1 MRKMFCFSVVVVPC
15 GAGCESQPRSKQ
27 TTPSVNKIRDSIGTR
42 VMSDSPRS
50 ILARLEQLKQWQEE
64 QQRVLLQKQIAQ
76 RELLNQE
83 QQKMYAILG
92 LDHGRGTLSDDGSA
106 DEEPEYE
113 TTNMQRQMDNDRLQ
127 NLGDPTPDDS
137 DVKEVVRSKGPS
149 RQQKRETQSLTKK
162 VPTKPF
168 LKRGE
173 GLKARA
179 QNAKK
184 QDSEDKPLDGGRRSQ
199 ENPFVSKSIPK
210 AESPPRVALDI
221 NKVQAKKLIV
231 QPVEESMAIS
241 VHQTA
246 GEYSEDEV
254 DGTDDDDGG
263 VSLLPSLQTLK
274 QRHDTPEVQ
283 QSASTQVQ
291 VQPNVPWKQQLQNDP
306 FLLRQLKELKDL
318 NLFELLEQRL
328 ASGNASLDTDA
339 STLLR
344 LLAESTIDISGV
356 LGLSDSTIMPSVEP
370 KPTNEPLIQPEEVS
384 SCLEIHPIP
393 DPKRHFLKDNSDLS
407 SSSSSTE
414 SDSEEEEQ
422 VHVHFADEQDVHE
435 IETDVESH
443 LETVNYS
450 RMSTPKDKPD
460 RPPLID
466 AEPRNS
472 THAEKN
478 NEDQKRIREDILQK
492 SELLKQR
499 LAELETEIESFRKEN
514 AELLRMK
521 QEHEL
526 EKIKLEQD
534 REEMMEKLNDERIKM
549 EVYFHD
555 ERIKIDDERQRALKD
570 ALKPT
575 KKEKEEIL
583 RLKEQISEMH
593 KEAKTKEAKHASS
606 LSRFRSQIKNLEKD
620 LKETQLELDVIRKDN
635 KKLETENARLKRQ
648 NNNRMLLEINKNL
661 AKLAAPSAEP
671 SAETRRNSS
680 PEKPRSNSNLAKMKP
695 IEVIEKNIIGKVAKA
710 KVISHPRKSTESKKS
725 KHSSSES
732 SDSESS
738 DSSVGSDEGS
748 GADNLERS
756 ASSYFKG
763 KAKKGLF
770 KADAR
775 EESQPEVVADRSAE
789 TAELI
794 NNLKREVVND
804 DGSRDIW
811 YPNGNLKKISPDGLV
826 IRMLYFNK
834 DIKETNM
841 SEGTTKYYY
850 FETNTWH
857 TTYLDGLQ
865 ILEFPDGQTE
875 HRFKDG
881 STEVHFPNGSIRTT
895 NPNSVDIAEEW
906 KYPDGSTV
914 IIKKNDDKV
923 INLPNGQV
931 EIHTKAHKRRIY
943 PDGTTKFLYPDGSQE
958 SRYSNGRVRLKDK
971 DGRLVS
977 DTGGTG

>member
-1 MRKMFCFSVVVVPC
+1 MS
-15 GAGCESQPRSKQ
+15 E
-27 TTPSVNKIRDSIGTR
+27 
-42 VMSDSPRS
+42 SDSPRS

-64 QQRVLLQKQIAQ
+64 QQRVLMQKQIAQ
-76 RELLNQE
+76 RELLSQE

-92 LDHGRGTLSDDGSA
+92 LDHSSSGTAPIVFHEESDSDD
-106 DEEPEYE
+106 PEYE
-113 TTNMQRQMDNDRLQ
+113 ETNMQRQLVAEQRKKVIELK
-127 NLGDPTPDDS
+127 DS
-137 DVKEVVRSKGPS
+137 DDEDEERKMYRKRSSPWEEAAEG
-149 RQQKRETQSLTKK
+149 KK

-173 GLKARA
+173 GLKARFKVDPNVFKLDNLPKYKYANLAKSRA
-179 QNAKK
+179 QSAKK
-184 QDSEDKPLDGGRRSQ
+184 QKQSEEPEKVDRTDDRRRS
-199 ENPFVSKSIPK
+199 EEPK
-210 AESPPRVALDI
+210 PSRKPTKREESPPLKVALDI
-221 NKVQAKKLIV
+221 NKVQDKKLIV
-231 QPVEESMAIS
+231 EPVFLNPHRTGCPEEVQEDA
-241 VHQTA
+241 VTD
-246 GEYSEDEV
+246 SEE
-254 DGTDDDDGG
+254 
-263 VSLLPSLQTLK
+263 SLLPSLEALK
-274 QRHDTPEVQ
+274 LRQAVAEQQ
-283 QSASTQVQ
+283 QSAPTHPQVL
-291 VQPNVPWKQQLQNDP
+291 PNLPWKQQLQNDP
-306 FLLRQLKELKDL
+306 SLLRQLKELKDL

-328 ASGNASLDTDA
+328 ASGNTSLASDA
-339 STLLR
+339 STLLK
-344 LLAESTIDISGV
+344 LLAENSVDVSGI
-356 LGLSDSTIMPSVEP
+356 LGLSDSTIVPTFAAP
-370 KPTNEPLIQPEEVS
+370 KNPEEPLVEPEEVS
-384 SCLEIHPIP
+384 SCLQIHPVP
-393 DPKRHFLKDNSDLS
+393 DPKRHFLKDDDYSSGS
-407 SSSSSTE
+407 SSSSGS
-414 SDSEEEEQ
+414 SDSESDDDEGKI
-422 VHVHFADEQDVHE
+422 HVHFADDPDRSHE
-435 IETDVESH
+435 IDTDVESQ
-443 LETVNYS
+443 LETVNFS
-450 RMSTPKDKPD
+450 RMSTPKDKPKD
-460 RPPLID
+460 RRSAD
-466 AEPRNS
+466 AEDEP
-472 THAEKN
+472 TVTEKGDQ
-478 NEDQKRIREDILQK
+478 EQKRIREDILEK

-499 LAELETEIESFRKEN
+499 LTELETEIESFRKEN
-514 AELLRMK
+514 SELMRMK

-555 ERIKIDDERQRALKD
+555 ERIKIDDERQKALKE

-583 RLKEQISEMH
+583 RLKEQIADMQ
-593 KEAKTKEAKHASS
+593 KESKAKETKHASS
-606 LSRFRSQIKNLEKD
+606 LARFRSQIKNLEKD
-620 LKETQLELDVIRKDN
+620 LRETQLELEVIKKDN

-671 SAETRRNSS
+671 SSESRRNSS
-680 PEKPRSNSNLAKMKP
+680 PEKPRKNTCFAKIKP
-695 IEVIEKNIIGKVAKA
+695 IEVLEKNIAGKVAKVN
-710 KVISHPRKSTESKKS
+710 VISHPRGRTESRRS
-725 KHSSSES
+725 KLSSSES
-732 SDSESS
+732 ETDSEPAVLENSS
-738 DSSVGSDEGS
+738 SSSEDTSS
-748 GADNLERS
+748 GKAERS
-756 ASSYFKG
+756 RSSYFQG

-770 KADAR
+770 
-775 EESQPEVVADRSAE
+775 QAE
-789 TAELI
+789 TNDQNQLGTDKSPKTAELI
-794 NNLKREVVND
+794 NSLKRETVNE

-850 FETNTWH
+850 YETNTWH
-857 TTYLDGLQ
+857 TTYLDGLE

-931 EIHTKAHKRRIY
+931 EIHTKVHKRRIY
-943 PDGTTKFLYPDGSQE
+943 PDGTIKFLYPDGSQE

-971 DGRLVS
+971 DGKLVS

>member
-1 MRKMFCFSVVVVPC
+1 MS
-15 GAGCESQPRSKQ
+15 E
-27 TTPSVNKIRDSIGTR
+27 
-42 VMSDSPRS
+42 SDSPRS
-50 ILARLEQLKQWQEE
+50 ILARLEQLKQWQQEK
-64 QQRVLLQKQIAQ
+64 QRVLLQNQMAQ
-76 RELLNQE
+76 RELLSQE

-92 LDHGRGTLSDDGSA
+92 LNHGGGGTDPLSDGV
-106 DEEPEYE
+106 DEEDSEFE
-113 TTNMQRQMDNDRLQ
+113 QTNMQRQVAGERRRSAREQPPVESEEEIEREPVKRRGKL
-127 NLGDPTPDDS
+127 PDS
-137 DVKEVVRSKGPS
+137 PP
-149 RQQKRETQSLTKK
+149 KK

-173 GLKARA
+173 GLKARFKVDPNRFKLDNLPKYKYANLAKSRA

-184 QDSEDKPLDGGRRSQ
+184 QKQSEQTMDKSQNHSGRK
-199 ENPFVSKSIPK
+199 PGIPRE
-210 AESPPRVALDI
+210 ESPPRVALDI
-221 NKVQAKKLIV
+221 NKVQDQKLIV
-231 QPVEESMAIS
+231 RQPEGHRIPVDENGHDEES
-241 VHQTA
+241 V
-246 GEYSEDEV
+246 DE
-254 DGTDDDDGG
+254 TDDGEQI
-263 VSLLPSLQTLK
+263 SLLPSLEALK
-274 QRHDTPEVQ
+274 LRHVGGESQDDAPPAQPLVR
-283 QSASTQVQ
+283 
-291 VQPNVPWKQQLQNDP
+291 PNVPWKQQLQNDP
-306 FLLRQLKELKDL
+306 MLLRQLKELKDL

-328 ASGNASLDTDA
+328 ASGNSSINSDA
-339 STLLR
+339 STLLK
-344 LLAESTIDISGV
+344 LLADNTMDLSGL
-356 LGLSDSTIMPSVEP
+356 LGLSDSTIAPPVVPSPPE
-370 KPTNEPLIQPEEVS
+370 EPLVQPEEVTA
-384 SCLEIHPIP
+384 CLTIHPIP
-393 DPKRHFLKDNSDLS
+393 DPKRHFLKDSDLS
-407 SSSSSTE
+407 SSSSSTD
-414 SDSEEEEQ
+414 SDSEDEET
-422 VHVHFADEQDVHE
+422 VHVHFADEQEVQE
-435 IETDVESH
+435 IEETETDVESH

-450 RMSTPKDKPD
+450 RMSTPKDKPNRASVEAED
-460 RPPLID
+460 RRL
-466 AEPRNS
+466 EQ
-472 THAEKN
+472 TEKVD
-478 NEDQKRIREDILQK
+478 EEQKRIREDILEK

-514 AELLRMK
+514 AELMRMK

-555 ERIKIDDERQRALKD
+555 ERIKIDEERQKALKE
-570 ALKPT
+570 AMKPT

-583 RLKEQISEMH
+583 RLKEQIAEMQ
-593 KEAKTKEAKHASS
+593 KESKAKEAKHASS

-620 LKETQLELDVIRKDN
+620 LKETQLELEVIKKDN

-661 AKLAAPSAEP
+661 AKLAGPPAEP
-671 SAETRRNSS
+671 SGEPRRNSS
-680 PEKPRSNSNLAKMKP
+680 PEKPRKYTGIVKMKP
-695 IEVIEKNIIGKVAKA
+695 IEVVEKNVVGKVTTA
-710 KVISHPRKSTESKKS
+710 KVISHPRQSTDSKKT
-725 KHSSSES
+725 KVSSSDD
-732 SDSESS
+732 DSESDYS
-738 DSSVGSDEGS
+738 SSVSEGDSSGDKG
-748 GADNLERS
+748 DRTR
-756 ASSYFKG
+756 SSYFRG
-763 KAKKGLF
+763 KAKKELF
-770 KADAR
+770 QTEPQMDQ
-775 EESQPEVVADRSAE
+775 SQSEAPADRSPK

-794 NNLKREVVND
+794 NSLKREVVNE

-857 TTYLDGLQ
+857 TTYLDGLE

-943 PDGTTKFLYPDGSQE
+943 PDGTVKYLYPDGSQE

-971 DGRLVS
+971 DGKLIS
-977 DTGGTG
+977 DTGGPG

>member
-1 MRKMFCFSVVVVPC
+1 MS
-15 GAGCESQPRSKQ
+15 AAESE
-27 TTPSVNKIRDSIGTR
+27 
-42 VMSDSPRS
+42 SPRS

-92 LDHGRGTLSDDGSA
+92 LDRGGTEGDDQEVMVSDD
-106 DEEPEYE
+106 EPEFE
-113 TTNMQRQMDNDRLQ
+113 QTNMQRQLVLDRRRS
-127 NLGDPTPDDS
+127 PPDDS
-137 DVKEVVRSKGPS
+137 DVEVEKVPS
-149 RQQKRETQSLTKK
+149 RQRIRQPPVPTRK

-173 GLKARA
+173 GLKARFKVDPNSFKLDNLPKYKYANLAKSRA
-179 QNAKK
+179 QDAKK
-184 QDSEDKPLDGGRRSQ
+184 RKQSEEASTADKPSGNSRGKSQ
-199 ENPFVSKSIPK
+199 EPSGRKFL
-210 AESPPRVALDI
+210 ARREESPPRVVLDI
-221 NKVQAKKLIV
+221 NKVQHKKLTV
-231 QPVEESMAIS
+231 QQPVEKTVSRNIN
-241 VHQTA
+241 QTA
-246 GEYSEDEV
+246 EECPGEESLDE
-254 DGTDDDDGG
+254 TDDQEEI
-263 VSLLPSLQTLK
+263 SLLPSMESLK
-274 QRHDTPEVQ
+274 LRRDAIESQKSAPVQ
-283 QSASTQVQ
+283 PQ

-306 FLLRQLKELKDL
+306 MLLRQLKELKDL

-328 ASGNASLDTDA
+328 ASGNASLDSDA
-339 STLLR
+339 STLLK
-344 LLAESTIDISGV
+344 LLAENTTDLSGL
-356 LGLSDSTIMPSVEP
+356 LGLSDSTIVPPPARNNPPSE
-370 KPTNEPLIQPEEVS
+370 EPLVQTEEVTT
-384 SCLEIHPIP
+384 CLTIYPIP
-393 DPKRHFLKDNSDLS
+393 DPKRHFLKDDSDLS
-407 SSSSSTE
+407 SSSSCSSTE
-414 SDSEEEEQ
+414 SDSDDEERG
-422 VHVHFADEQDVHE
+422 HVHFADEQEVQE

-443 LETVNYS
+443 LETVNFS
-450 RMSTPKDKPD
+450 RMSTPKDKSPKD
-460 RPPLID
+460 RGSLSNED
-466 AEPRNS
+466 DSGRSAQ
-472 THAEKN
+472 AEKVD
-478 NEDQKRIREDILQK
+478 EEQKRIREDILEK
-492 SELLKQR
+492 SELLKER
-499 LAELETEIESFRKEN
+499 LVELETEIESFRKEN
-514 AELLRMK
+514 AELMRMK
-521 QEHEL
+521 QDHEL

-555 ERIKIDDERQRALKD
+555 ERIKIDEERQKALKE
-570 ALKPT
+570 AMKPT

-583 RLKEQISEMH
+583 RLKEQIAEMQ
-593 KEAKTKEAKHASS
+593 KEAKAKEAKHASS

-620 LKETQLELDVIRKDN
+620 LKETQLELEVIKKDN

-648 NNNRMLLEINKNL
+648 NNSRMLLEINKNL

-671 SAETRRNSS
+671 SGEPRRNSS
-680 PEKPRSNSNLAKMKP
+680 PEKPRKCVAAKIKP
-695 IEVIEKNIIGKVAKA
+695 IEVVEKAVIGKVATA
-710 KVISHPRKSTESKKS
+710 KVISHPRRSTESRKS
-725 KHSSSES
+725 KLSSSDS
-732 SDSESS
+732 QSESS
-738 DSSVGSDEGS
+738 DSSSASEADSS
-748 GADNLERS
+748 GDKEERS
-756 ASSYFKG
+756 RRSSYFQG

-770 KADAR
+770 QTEVQDQ
-775 EESQPEVVADRSAE
+775 SQPEATAEDRSPK

-794 NNLKREVVND
+794 NSLKRETVNA

-857 TTYLDGLQ
+857 TTYLDGLE

-895 NPNSVDIAEEW
+895 NPNSTDIAEEW

-943 PDGTTKFLYPDGSQE
+943 PDGTIKYLYPDGSQE

-971 DGRLVS
+971 EGKLIS